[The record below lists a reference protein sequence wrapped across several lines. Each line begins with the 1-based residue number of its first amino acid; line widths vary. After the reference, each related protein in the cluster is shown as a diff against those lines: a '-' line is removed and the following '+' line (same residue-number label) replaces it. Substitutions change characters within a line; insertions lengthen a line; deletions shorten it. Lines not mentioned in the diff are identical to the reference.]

1 MRDKPIEISQGS
13 LGSLSVTLPSPF
25 TKMGGGGEGTA
36 TLRVRLSMDHCQ
48 SYFINV
54 NATSKLVTKLQA
66 IRDWL
71 IQHSNRIS
79 KLSGLSSQMEML
91 D

>member
-1 MRDKPIEISQGS
+1 MLSRGMRDKLIEISQGS

-25 TKMGGGGEGTA
+25 TKMGGGEGTA

-66 IRDWL
+66 IRD
-71 IQHSNRIS
+71 
-79 KLSGLSSQMEML
+79 
-91 D
+91 